1 MQEEN
6 KNFMYKVA
14 AFIVDRRKAFLVFF
28 GIAIIYCLVRISD
41 VGVENDVTK
50 YLPENTETRQGVD
63 IMDSEFETHG
73 SAKILLANITYDQA
87 YIVAKGLEDINGIDT
102 VKFYDEDDDDYKD
115 AALEDY
121 YKDSAALITL
131 SFD

>member
-6 KNFMYKVA
+6 KNIMYKIS

-63 IMDSEFETHG
+63 IMDSEFETLCHDIGLIIGYIGKEHLCRAMGLKLAVHDIHALSG
-73 SAKILLANITYDQA
+73 SRM
-87 YIVAKGLEDINGIDT
+87 
-102 VKFYDEDDDDYKD
+102 
-115 AALEDY
+115 
-121 YKDSAALITL
+121 
-131 SFD
+131 